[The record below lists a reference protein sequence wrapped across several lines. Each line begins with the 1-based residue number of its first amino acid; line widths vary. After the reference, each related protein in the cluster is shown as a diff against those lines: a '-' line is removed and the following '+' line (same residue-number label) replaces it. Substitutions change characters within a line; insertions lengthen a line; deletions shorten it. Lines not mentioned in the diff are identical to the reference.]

1 MCEIRPY
8 CILGYTLLRHTTLN
22 FPLSRSRKGNSYHI
36 LSHHISLILF
46 SKREFLSQVVRD
58 STQLREVCIMKKLLA
73 LLTIVILISF
83 SGSAIAAMK
92 IKLGVVTKPGSAQN
106 IAAEKFKEL
115 IEERSNGD
123 IKVQIFHSASLGNE
137 TEILQQVQMNA
148 VQMAIVTGGPFDT
161 FDPMARVIN
170 YPFLFKDY
178 AQVDNIL
185 DGPLGAELLKSLE
198 GSGFKGLCF
207 SENGFRN
214 LTNNRLP
221 VKSPED
227 IKGLKIRTMASAIH
241 KTIWQNLGAN
251 PTPMPWP
258 IYTELEQGVIDGQE
272 NPLWVMEVYKFY
284 EIQKYMTLTRHVYS
298 YHIDVASLQW
308 WKTLDAKTQKMIQN
322 AMYEAAVFQRK
333 DNRSKNAGRLKF
345 LKEKGMQV
353 EENPDIG
360 AFRAKVSGL
369 KDMDIYKNPKV
380 QALLVKILDATK

>member
-1 MCEIRPY
+1 
-8 CILGYTLLRHTTLN
+8 
-22 FPLSRSRKGNSYHI
+22 
-36 LSHHISLILF
+36 
-46 SKREFLSQVVRD
+46 
-58 STQLREVCIMKKLLA
+58 MKKLLA
-73 LLTIVILISF
+73 LLTMVTLITF

-92 IKLGVVTKPGSAQN
+92 IKLAVVTKPGSAQN

-123 IKVQIFHSASLGNE
+123 INVQIFHSASLGNE
-137 TEILQQVQMNA
+137 TEILQQAQMNA

-178 AQVDNIL
+178 AQVDKIL

-308 WKTLDAKTQKMIQN
+308 WKTLDSKTQKMIQN